1 MIRGIKADY
10 STRFFFAYC
19 GRIFGRDARGKP
31 YFVDFVR

>member
-10 STRFFFAYC
+10 STKYFFVF
-19 GRIFGRDARGKP
+19 GDRIFGRDARGKP